1 MKRRIQPVYVDLA
14 TQHNDLEDYP
24 EDGLNAVESYYAW
37 SDAGFG
43 NYSPKKI
50 EALGPD
56 GTKQFTAKEVK
67 HMKTHIEVLRDEKLR
82 EEERQAREVF
92 QRVKSEV
99 ESKYPPRV
107 PQNVELIMTQN
118 QFGKRT
124 IRGRNVDTG
133 RFVTLSAKPESM
145 MDREFDVSKP
155 PRRAEKK

>member
-1 MKRRIQPVYVDLA
+1 MKRRVQPVYDLP

-24 EDGLNAVESYYAW
+24 EDGLNTVESYYAW

-56 GTKQFTAKEVK
+56 GTKQFKQKEVD
-67 HMKTHIEVLRDEKLR
+67 HMKAHIEVLRDEKLR

-92 QRVKSEV
+92 QRVKREV
-99 ESKYPPRV
+99 ESKYPARV
-107 PQNVELIMTQN
+107 PQNIELVMTQN
-118 QFGKRT
+118 QFGTRT

-133 RFVTLSAKPESM
+133 RFVKLPTKAESVIE
-145 MDREFDVSKP
+145 RKFDVSKL
-155 PRRAEKK
+155 PRREEKK